1 MIHVGR
7 LIEIELHRQG
17 LSVTWFAEQ
26 LCCAR
31 TNVYKIFGKSSIDTE
46 LLLRISDILQYDF
59 FQCYSA
65 YIISF
70 SFIILV
76 LYRLSFSFLS
86 EGIEPI
92 GNICHKIY
100 VRCTGFSVGDRI
112 LGNGTFRTF
121 ILTKYII

>member
-7 LIEIELHRQG
+7 LIEEELHRQG

-46 LLLRISDILQYDF
+46 LLLRISYILRYDF

-65 YIISF
+65 CMKSR
-70 SFIILV
+70 V
-76 LYRLSFSFLS
+76 
-86 EGIEPI
+86 EMM
-92 GNICHKIY
+92 
-100 VRCTGFSVGDRI
+100 
-112 LGNGTFRTF
+112 
-121 ILTKYII
+121 

>member
-65 YIISF
+65 C
-70 SFIILV
+70 LKNKK
-76 LYRLSFSFLS
+76 
-86 EGIEPI
+86 EMM
-92 GNICHKIY
+92 
-100 VRCTGFSVGDRI
+100 
-112 LGNGTFRTF
+112 
-121 ILTKYII
+121 

>member
-65 YIISF
+65 C
-70 SFIILV
+70 LK
-76 LYRLSFSFLS
+76 
-86 EGIEPI
+86 
-92 GNICHKIY
+92 NKMM
-100 VRCTGFSVGDRI
+100 
-112 LGNGTFRTF
+112 
-121 ILTKYII
+121 